1 MFLFCFFRTAKNTP
15 LNLSQKSPY
24 TTFSYISK
32 HVHHVTDLNVEKCKK
47 ICCDSQT
54 DGTLVSLFYYKLSP
68 DFKTLTGTIYVT
80 VYPTSEKLMILVKT
94 KELTETPIY
103 KTNVSATEI
112 LENSTDDIKK
122 NAEIWSKDNG
132 EYLKRSMENLAK
144 KLVLSLGNV
153 MKYPNYS
160 LEK

>member
-1 MFLFCFFRTAKNTP
+1 
-15 LNLSQKSPY
+15 
-24 TTFSYISK
+24 
-32 HVHHVTDLNVEKCKK
+32 
-47 ICCDSQT
+47 
-54 DGTLVSLFYYKLSP
+54 
-68 DFKTLTGTIYVT
+68 
-80 VYPTSEKLMILVKT
+80 MILVKT